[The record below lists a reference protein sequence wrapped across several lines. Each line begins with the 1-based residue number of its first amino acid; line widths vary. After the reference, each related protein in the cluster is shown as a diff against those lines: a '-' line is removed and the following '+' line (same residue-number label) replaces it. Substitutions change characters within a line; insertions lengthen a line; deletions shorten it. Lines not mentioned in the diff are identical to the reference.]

1 MSENTKGRRPETS
14 HKAGAACEAGRM
26 RCFKHVFYAIRI
38 LASSALPL
46 QAQYQGYQFLGFT
59 GLQAGTQP
67 SQGYYVIIP
76 LYYAWYD
83 LSIYNPQ
90 GNNIFKNATEGMN
103 LFVLPNLQVVT
114 PFKILGANYGASVT
128 QYVVNGR
135 VDVAARNFSRSSV
148 YSFGDIYLQPATLGW
163 HLKRAD
169 ITAGYALWIPT
180 NTRASLHMWTNE
192 IVLGTTLY
200 ADAARKWNVSTLMYY
215 DFNGTTTKMLKSGR
229 L

>member
-135 VDVAARNFSRSSV
+135 VDVAARNFSRSV
-148 YSFGDIYLQPATLGW
+148 RT
-163 HLKRAD
+163 
-169 ITAGYALWIPT
+169 
-180 NTRASLHMWTNE
+180 
-192 IVLGTTLY
+192 VLGTSTFSRRPSAGTSNAPTSLPVMHCGSLPIP
-200 ADAARKWNVSTLMYY
+200 ARVCTCGPMKSSWGPPFMRMPPG
-215 DFNGTTTKMLKSGR
+215 NGTYLH
-229 L
+229 